1 MSKALVRR
9 TMEPANE
16 EDAMNH
22 YETIA
27 LAEQHR
33 ESLLNDAQVLRSV
46 HRNRSGRRP
55 SVRTLLSRV
64 RHS

>member
-1 MSKALVRR
+1 MSKDLVRR
-9 TMEPANE
+9 TIEPTNE
-16 EDAMNH
+16 EDTMNH
-22 YETIA
+22 FDTIA

-33 ESLLNDAQVLRSV
+33 DALLNDARLLQSA

-55 SVRTLLSRV
+55 SVRSLLSRV

>member
-1 MSKALVRR
+1 
-9 TMEPANE
+9 
-16 EDAMNH
+16 MNH
-22 YETIA
+22 FDTIA

-33 ESLLNDAQVLRSV
+33 EALLNDARLLRST

-55 SVRTLLSRV
+55 SVRSLLSRV